1 MLPIN
6 MPDLELTKWRNR
18 VTHILIILVFVIT
31 LLELISVS
39 IRLLGGWG
47 ENGANEYF
55 RSRVL
60 IPCLVNGSLIFLNY
74 RVQVHSAI
82 RESYKDMILI
92 VICNLMCV
100 TAVYTYS
107 GLVTILTMFCFPVL
121 ISALFASR
129 KKLQFSVALG
139 FVLMTVCAVYL
150 FYQSPKSTSWNE
162 NVAVSYIAFLACI
175 LLSNI
180 LITYIAEKKAYISS
194 SYQIQRILD
203 QKIKI
208 DPLTNLYNQ
217 RTFFHKLTECIH
229 LAQQKDIVF
238 SIAVLDI
245 DDFKSINDTYGHS
258 AGNEV
263 LEGLSD
269 LMGMVFSL
277 DSEFVARYGG
287 EEFGIIFK
295 NMTEEE
301 AYERIEQLRRHFFHD
316 SHSRIGVKHITF
328 SGGIAEYRPGDESIT
343 LFNRADAA
351 LYQAKNR
358 GKNQTAK
365 ALCSD

>member
-1 MLPIN
+1 MIVLPIN
-6 MPDLELTKWRNR
+6 VPDFELTRWRTR
-18 VTHILIILVFVIT
+18 ITHILILLAFAITVLEIISLFVRM
-31 LLELISVS
+31 S
-39 IRLLGGWG
+39 GGWLEG
-47 ENGANEYF
+47 GINHYLY
-55 RSRVL
+55 SKL
-60 IPCLVNGSLIFLNY
+60 LLPSLVNYSLIFVNY
-74 RVQVHSAI
+74 RVQIHSSLK
-82 RESYKDMILI
+82 ESVKDATLI
-92 VICNLMCV
+92 VVCNLMCV
-100 TAVYTYS
+100 AAVFLYS
-107 GLVTILTMFCFPVL
+107 TVVTILALFSFPVL
-121 ISALFASR
+121 LSALFASR
-129 KKLQFSVALG
+129 KQFGFAASLSFVAMALCTVFQFRHGQYGPHWLQ
-139 FVLMTVCAVYL
+139 
-150 FYQSPKSTSWNE
+150 
-162 NVAVSYIAFLACI
+162 NVIVSYLLFLASV
-175 LLSNI
+175 LLTN
-180 LITYIAEKKAYISS
+180 LFITYIAEKKAYISS

-229 LAQQKDIVF
+229 LAEQKNLVF

-245 DDFKSINDTYGHS
+245 DDFKLINDTYGHS

-277 DSEFVARYGG
+277 DREFVARYGG

-295 NMTEEE
+295 NMRQEE

-316 SHSRIGVKHITF
+316 SHSRIGGTNITF
-328 SGGIAEYRPGDESIT
+328 SGGVAEYRPGDESIT

-351 LYQAKNR
+351 LYEAKKC

-365 ALCSD
+365 SLE